1 MTKLGRMVLIA
12 GLLALSARSV
22 AAQEE
27 GGGGED
33 EGGAGV
39 GAGVGAEV
47 GGVGAEGSAEVGT
60 GDTGG
65 AEAAPEGQAEAQAPE
80 EEKQQG
86 RVDAGGK
93 LRFPSGPDDTGME
106 YGLFNWI
113 ALDLRAQYGISDA
126 LAAGVHVPLAIKK
139 PEGEF
144 ETLGGFTANASL
156 RLFKLVGVGVRA
168 GMMRQGA
175 FLLTPYDAPVY
186 VGDLKMGAALGPSI
200 ALRTGVVDVAAALD
214 VVLQLDSAGEMMDET
229 LTAVAL
235 PISAM
240 VQVRDLIKVGAE
252 TGVYTGHELKLGAE
266 DGGRIPLTANV
277 SLKLGRVI
285 LNLGAG
291 FATLITSDTGGLYP
305 GIGDSLFV
313 GLNAKWASK

>member
-1 MTKLGRMVLIA
+1 MMAPSPRKGTLMMKLGRSVVVVC
-12 GLLALSARSV
+12 LLLSARTA
-22 AAQEE
+22 AAQ
-27 GGGGED
+27 D
-33 EGGAGV
+33 EAT
-39 GAGVGAEV
+39 AADP
-47 GGVGAEGSAEVGT
+47 AA
-60 GDTGG
+60 DPAATGG
-65 AEAAPEGQAEAQAPE
+65 AEAAPEAQAEAQAPE

-93 LRFPSGPDDTGME
+93 LRFPSGPDDSME
-106 YGLFNWI
+106 FGLFNWI

-126 LAAGVHVPLAIKK
+126 LAAGVHVPLAVKK

-144 ETLGGFTANASL
+144 ETLGGFTGYGSL
-156 RLFKLVGVGVRA
+156 KLLKLVGVSLKV

-175 FLLTPYDAPVY
+175 FLLTPYDAPIY
-186 VGDLKMGAALGPSI
+186 FGDLKAGAALGPSL
-200 ALRTGVVDVAAALD
+200 ALKTGVVDVAAALD
-214 VVLQLDSAGEMMDET
+214 VIVQMDSAGAMLDET

-240 VQVRDLIKVGAE
+240 VQVRDLLKVGAE
-252 TGVYTGHELKLGAE
+252 TGVYTGHEFKLGAE

-277 SLKLGRVI
+277 SLKLGKVI